1 MMFIAEIF
9 HLFHRIEV
17 QEDNAKSFAC
27 PIEHLNIVAGGLIDD
42 LTIDIL
48 CYLFINRYSLKRT
61 SNIAMQDIVHIASG
75 KGIHGM
81 TEKIGLF
88 AHGSLYVGLDKV
100 DAESIAEL
108 DGYHIAAYTRAEFEE
123 MNIVIL
129 IENNLNVEFSKT
141 NVQCCYNTL

>member
-1 MMFIAEIF
+1 MFIAEIF
-9 HLFHRIEV
+9 HLFHRIEM
-17 QEDNAKSFAC
+17 QEDNAKSLAST
-27 PIEHLNIVAGGLIDD
+27 IEHPNIVARVLIDD

-61 SNIAMQDIVHIASG
+61 SNIAMQNIVHIASG
-75 KGIHGM
+75 KRIHVM

-108 DGYHIAAYTRAEFEE
+108 NGYHIASCTRAKFKE
-123 MNIVIL
+123 MYIVIL
-129 IENNLNVEFSKT
+129 IKNNLNVEFSET
-141 NVQCCYNTL
+141 DVQCGHYTL